1 MPRGCSPGKLLQ
13 LPGAQVQAPR
23 VGRFLQSALQTT
35 VQGQVEARAAG
46 ASVMLVVLVEMRV
59 QGGYREGGRESLGFA
74 SRRRHLP
81 PVSRPAAPAL
91 GGGGESQVS
100 PVAPSPRCASSQAAG
115 RREGRQAAQRWRRR
129 LSRYGFQPGSRGLR
143 RRRRRAVSA
152 RARAPAR
159 RPSSAASWRSSPDA
173 GWNWMRVLGDFH

>member
-81 PVSRPAAPAL
+81 PVSRPAAPAW
-91 GGGGESQVS
+91 GGGGHRF
-100 PVAPSPRCASSQAAG
+100 PRWPRVPAALPRKPRDGG
-115 RREGRQAAQRWRRR
+115 RGGR
-129 LSRYGFQPGSRGLR
+129 LR
-143 RRRRRAVSA
+143 RGGGGGSVATVSSREAEGCGEGGGAPVSA